1 MNLFNYSK
9 LKKRYN
15 ELLTKYDIADDLPTL
30 IEQRS
35 WLLSENQV
43 LSENLDQKKTLLRE
57 YESLEALS
65 EEASSKRKE
74 LTLLKEQIEKFQK
87 ILGSLENLD
96 KIHQEIEALESR
108 KKLLQSKNV
117 KKYDPSKI
125 IYAIYG
131 GINDNPPYNLAPFI
145 YEGDVKYKSD
155 DGTYICSE
163 YKSLG
168 GSLWFAYGNQH
179 STIYESEKRL
189 YNSDYKSFVTFE
201 EVCAAIGNKLYL
213 ENEVTYDEIMSIMSV
228 FDQYDT
234 SKENLVDIVYKLS
247 ERQKDRKKII
257 KKTVRRA

>member
-1 MNLFNYSK
+1 MSMFNYSK
-9 LKKRYN
+9 LKREYN
-15 ELLTKYDIADDLPTL
+15 ELLTKYDIADDLPAIL
-30 IEQRS
+30 ERRS
-35 WLLSENQV
+35 WLVSENEE
-43 LSENLDQKKTLLRE
+43 LSENLDKKKALLGE

-65 EEASSKRKE
+65 DEVSSKRKE

-131 GINDNPPYNLAPFI
+131 GIDDDPPYHLAPFI

-168 GSLWFAYGNQH
+168 GSLWFAYSNFHQPV
-179 STIYESEKRL
+179 YDSEKRL
-189 YNSDYKSFVTFE
+189 YNSDYESFVTFE

-228 FDQYDT
+228 FDQYDIN
-234 SKENLVDIVYKLS
+234 KENLVEIVHKLN
-247 ERQKDRKKII
+247 ERQR
-257 KKTVRRA
+257 